1 MKHGKHHKK
10 IGRNFSHRMAML
22 RNMVSSLIV
31 HNRIRT
37 TLPKAKAA
45 SRLAEKMVTWG
56 KRGDEH
62 AKTQAMRFLREHR
75 LTIPKLFNEMA
86 DRYRTREGGYT
97 RIHKL
102 GYRDGDNAPMAV
114 LEYVDTPEDL
124 KYSML
129 IKRLA
134 RIELEPSLRV
144 SPTIIEDGQAPKMEK
159 RDFKK
164 SLSHIKGQKKF
175 DKNVEKMMKSQE
187 MSKDDLDK
195 KVSTEVDRLKRLNE
209 RKKELQIESK
219 IRRKGGHLSYESY

>member
-1 MKHGKHHKK
+1 
-10 IGRNFSHRMAML
+10 
-22 RNMVSSLIV
+22 
-31 HNRIRT
+31 
-37 TLPKAKAA
+37 
-45 SRLAEKMVTWG
+45 
-56 KRGDEH
+56 
-62 AKTQAMRFLREHR
+62 
-75 LTIPKLFNEMA
+75 MA

-144 SPTIIEDGQAPKMEK
+144 SPTIIEDGQASKMK
-159 RDFKK
+159 KQDFKK
-164 SLSHIKGQKKF
+164 LLNHIKGQKKF

-195 KVSTEVDRLKRLNE
+195 KVSSEIDRLKRLNE
-209 RKKELQIESK
+209 RKKELQNKSK

>member
-1 MKHGKHHKK
+1 
-10 IGRNFSHRMAML
+10 
-22 RNMVSSLIV
+22 
-31 HNRIRT
+31 
-37 TLPKAKAA
+37 
-45 SRLAEKMVTWG
+45 
-56 KRGDEH
+56 
-62 AKTQAMRFLREHR
+62 

-114 LEYVDTPEDL
+114 LEYVDTPEDI

-144 SPTIIEDGQAPKMEK
+144 SPTLIEDGQAPKMEK
-159 RDFKK
+159 QDFKK
-164 SLSHIKGQKKF
+164 FLDHIKGQKKF
-175 DKNVEKMMKSQE
+175 DKNVEKMMKSE
-187 MSKDDLDK
+187 KMSKDDLDK
-195 KVSTEVDRLKRLNE
+195 KISSEVDRLKRLNE
-209 RKKELQIESK
+209 RKKELQIKSK

>member
-1 MKHGKHHKK
+1 
-10 IGRNFSHRMAML
+10 MAML

-164 SLSHIKGQKKF
+164 SLNHIKGQKKF

-195 KVSTEVDRLKRLNE
+195 KVSTESCKLRARLE
-209 RKKELQIESK
+209 EKKVIFRTNHIKYTVSENL
-219 IRRKGGHLSYESY
+219 

>member
-1 MKHGKHHKK
+1 
-10 IGRNFSHRMAML
+10 
-22 RNMVSSLIV
+22 
-31 HNRIRT
+31 
-37 TLPKAKAA
+37 
-45 SRLAEKMVTWG
+45 
-56 KRGDEH
+56 
-62 AKTQAMRFLREHR
+62 
-75 LTIPKLFNEMA
+75 MA

-144 SPTIIEDGQAPKMEK
+144 SSTTIEDGQAPKMEK

-164 SLSHIKGQKKF
+164 LLNRIKGQKKF
-175 DKNVEKMMKSQE
+175 DKNVEKMMKSEE

-195 KVSTEVDRLKRLNE
+195 KVSSEVNRFKTLNE
-209 RKKELQIESK
+209 REKELQIESK
-219 IRRKGGHLSYESY
+219 IRRKGGHLSYESF